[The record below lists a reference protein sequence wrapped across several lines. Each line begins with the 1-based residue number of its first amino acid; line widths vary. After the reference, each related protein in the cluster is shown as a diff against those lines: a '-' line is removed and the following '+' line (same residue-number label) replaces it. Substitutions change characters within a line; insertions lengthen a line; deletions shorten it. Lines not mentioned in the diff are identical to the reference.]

1 MSEPRCTCSQPRCLK
16 TLDAVK
22 KALQKLAETRKVA
35 ELKEQIRIRVVGLA
49 WEDLKTAWSKGGDA
63 FGSAH
68 LLAHLKL
75 IIAEQSKRPIPTTP
89 PVPIMERKAL
99 PQLGTQQDYRLCNT
113 RCYSCWVV

>member
-1 MSEPRCTCSQPRCLK
+1 M
-16 TLDAVK
+16 
-22 KALQKLAETRKVA
+22 QKLAETRKVA

-99 PQLGTQQDYRLCNT
+99 PQLGTE
-113 RCYSCWVV
+113 VVSKVSTTPLLTTHFTISIHLIIAPT

>member
-16 TLDAVK
+16 TLDAVN
-22 KALQKLAETRKVA
+22 KALKKLAETRKVA

-75 IIAEQSKRPIPTTP
+75 IIAEQSKRPIPAIP

-99 PQLGTQQDYRLCNT
+99 QQPAPK
-113 RCYSCWVV
+113 